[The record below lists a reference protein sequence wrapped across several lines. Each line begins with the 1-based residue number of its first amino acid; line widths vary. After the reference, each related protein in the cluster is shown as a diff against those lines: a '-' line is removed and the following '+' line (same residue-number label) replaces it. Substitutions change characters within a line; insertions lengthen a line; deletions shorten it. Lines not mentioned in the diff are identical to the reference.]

1 MELKKLPISRFRCC
15 TRLFPPLPLL
25 LAASDPLHQQEQRNL
40 QHAKFC
46 RSSEETRMSSISADS
61 RCCNFRC
68 FLLQVSLLLLFL

>member
-25 LAASDPLHQQEQRNL
+25 SDPLHQQEQRNL